1 MALFFL
7 TLLNYF
13 KMKRLFVLLV
23 IGITFASC
31 SDQDAYSAPMNDSV
45 DNRDVPF
52 RAHKTWFSTVTYN
65 RLVDHTV
72 KIVYADSAYRDG
84 DTISIGNDDYIL
96 QERVK

>member
-1 MALFFL
+1 
-7 TLLNYF
+7 
-13 KMKRLFVLLV
+13 MKRLFVLLV
-23 IGITFASC
+23 MTIIFASC
-31 SDQDAYSAPMNDSV
+31 SDQDVVYSGTMDDSV

-52 RAHKTWFSTVTYN
+52 RAHKTWFSTVTYD

>member
-1 MALFFL
+1 
-7 TLLNYF
+7 
-13 KMKRLFVLLV
+13 MKRLFVLLV
-23 IGITFASC
+23 MTIIFASC
-31 SDQDAYSAPMNDSV
+31 SDQDDVVYSGPMDDSV

-52 RAHKTWFSTVTYN
+52 RAHKTWFSTVTYD

-84 DTISIGNDDYIL
+84 DTISMGNDDYIL